1 MNTPLTTPYA
11 TSVLRL
17 GRSRIRAF
25 VRFSLILV
33 CVLLSA
39 TLLPAKIL
47 KTKHLRRGLGMRL
60 PLTIGSAFEYQA
72 DSEEKEYGFPFYA
85 EWKFTEALQ
94 LSIEPNY
101 LRIKPKTAASVK
113 GWGDIEACLIYEFS
127 PETRRRPAFSIET
140 IINIPL
146 TTNTQLGTTGRVD
159 FTIGGIVSRELG
171 PVDLDL
177 NVDYTFVG
185 SPPDVHL
192 KNRLEVALSA
202 EWILSPVLSLEGEIV
217 GSTGGFSGRPGTPG
231 GFGSAENNL
240 EGLIGIAE
248 RFGRHLKLEQGI
260 VIVSDGSWQAVIA
273 WEWAFGRD

>member
-1 MNTPLTTPYA
+1 MF
-11 TSVLRL
+11 LRL
-17 GRSRIRAF
+17 
-25 VRFSLILV
+25 SLILA
-33 CVLLSA
+33 CIFLSA

-47 KTKHLRRGLGMRL
+47 KTKHLRRGVL

-85 EWKFTEALQ
+85 EWAFSEAFQ

-101 LRIKPKTAASVK
+101 LRIQPKTGDLVK
-113 GWGDIEACLIYEFS
+113 GWGDMEVCLLYEFLR
-127 PETRRRPAFSIET
+127 ETRRRPAFAVET
-140 IINIPL
+140 LITFPL
-146 TTNTQLGTTGRVD
+146 TTTEQLGSGRVD
-159 FTIGGIVSRELG
+159 FTIGGIASRELG

-185 SPPDVHL
+185 SPPGVHL

-217 GSTGGFSGRPGTPG
+217 GSTGGFSARPGTPG
-231 GFGSAENNL
+231 GLGGTENNL

-260 VIVSDGSWQAVIA
+260 VVVSDGSWQAVIA